1 MNPISI
7 KTVGA
12 ALIIFT
18 LGGGAALAQG
28 TMAQENAC
36 RPDVF
41 RLCGSY
47 IPDVGQIVA
56 CLRGNEARL
65 SEACHQVM
73 FAEPAVS
80 ERYAARSRAHSNQ
93 D

>member
-1 MNPISI
+1 MNRTSNRII
-7 KTVGA
+7 GA
-12 ALIIFT
+12 ALIAFT
-18 LGGGAALAQG
+18 LGSGAALAQG
-28 TMAQENAC
+28 AMTQQDAC

-56 CLRGNEARL
+56 CLHGNEARL

-80 ERYAARSRAHSNQ
+80 ERYTARPRTRSNLE
-93 D
+93 